1 MPLDFAAGSFPLAT
15 AITWMARLAGL
26 AAFVNAVEL
35 LVMRRDFSA
44 TGVWRADTLAPEWGA
59 LRFLANARL
68 FVALAALQVVAAIS
82 LMLTDNTQTGAIA
95 ALVLA
100 ATTLHAAARFRG
112 TVNGGSD
119 GMLFTV
125 LGALAI
131 AQWESAPELV
141 REGAVLY
148 VAAQLTLSYVRA
160 GLVKV
165 RERSWWNG
173 EALRGFLALPAY
185 GVPSWMPRSP
195 IALRLASVGVMGF
208 ECLAP
213 IAWLSPIWCAV
224 VLTIAVGFHAG
235 AAIVFGLNRF
245 LLAWGAA
252 MPALWYAAHRGV

>member
-1 MPLDFAAGSFPLAT
+1 MPMAFAAGDFPLGD
-15 AITWMARLAGL
+15 AIAWMARLAGF
-26 AAFVNAVEL
+26 AAFVNAAEL
-35 LVMRRDFSA
+35 FAMRREFSP

-68 FVALAALQVVAAIS
+68 FTALTAVHAVAAVAL
-82 LMLTDNTQTGAIA
+82 MLSSNSQTGAIA
-95 ALVLA
+95 ALLLT

-131 AQWESAPELV
+131 AQWESAAQLV

-160 GLVKV
+160 GFVKV
-165 RERSWWNG
+165 RERTWWNG

-185 GVPSWMPRSP
+185 GVPSWIPRSP
-195 IALRLASVGVMGF
+195 IALRLASTGVMGF

-213 IAWLSPIWCAV
+213 IAWLSPVWCAV

-252 MPALWYAAHRGV
+252 MPALWYAAHRVG